1 MIFKN
6 HPSLI
11 SHMAA
16 NFSIQIFE
24 IKISSTFANDERFL
38 CLSNA

>member
-1 MIFKN
+1 MIEKN

-24 IKISSTFANDERFL
+24 IKISPTFANDEMFL
-38 CLSNA
+38 CLSKA